1 MDRSRLA
8 IEMFDKALA
17 LEPEN
22 VLLHSNRGLACFFA
36 NRPEEAMMEW
46 QTVSRLD
53 PAYVKRRGSA
63 VQKEYDETAV
73 TFVDINIPER
83 AIQLPARTADFL
95 YQLSPGYDT
104 DEWDIMVTDKSLD
117 KVPEYIRDARR
128 IERNLQA
135 LQL

>member
-1 MDRSRLA
+1 M
-8 IEMFDKALA
+8 
-17 LEPEN
+17 
-22 VLLHSNRGLACFFA
+22 
-36 NRPEEAMMEW
+36 EEW
-46 QTVSRLD
+46 TTVSRLD

-73 TFVDINIPER
+73 TFVDIIISER
-83 AIQLPARTADFL
+83 AIQLPVRTPEFL
-95 YQLSPGYDT
+95 YQLSSGYDT
-104 DEWDIMVTDKSLD
+104 DEWDIVVTDKTLQ